1 MFNRILFYIF
11 IHLEQS
17 SNLLYNHL
25 KKISITISHQY
36 ISSILKKNL
45 RHKFERERNPVP
57 QLKSSPSHA
66 TLARIAILF
75 LASASKGGSANA
87 RPPRPWPRVPHASST
102 RGCVCVRRARHGS
115 PKTRVAPRG
124 VSRSSHTCSFFPR
137 DRFAPQPPLLPRTS
151 SATLGSFRSLT
162 TTIDSR
168 PGAAELTRPCRHRE
182 REKEI
187 SFCLFHST
195 NLSNRLIFLEG
206 DARSI
211 KWNINSVSRREDFFF
226 YRFWKS
232 LVGRWFFF
240 KVWKFER
247 SFASLNYLSELG
259 WSRNYVKSWKE
270 TIYNIDL

>member
-25 KKISITISHQY
+25 KKISITISHQYIY

-182 REKEI
+182 REREREI

-195 NLSNRLIFLEG
+195 NLSNRLIFSEG

-211 KWNINSVSRREDFFF
+211 KWNINSVSRREDFLYRLLEVVGWKVIFF
-226 YRFWKS
+226 QS
-232 LVGRWFFF
+232 L
-240 KVWKFER
+240 KVWTKLCEFKL
-247 SFASLNYLSELG
+247 SFRVRVIEKLREILK
-259 WSRNYVKSWKE
+259 RN
-270 TIYNIDL
+270 DL